1 MHLNSL
7 DWGII
12 AGYFILAGAIGL
24 WFSRRAG
31 KGDDEFFA
39 SGRNLPWWLA
49 GLSMVAT
56 TFATDTPNLVTNL
69 VRTDGVKGNWVWWA
83 FLLTGMVTVFLYAK
97 LWRRS
102 GVLTD
107 ISFYE
112 LRYSGKP
119 AAFLRGF
126 RAVYLGLLFNVIIMA
141 NVTLAAVKI
150 SNLLLGIDPY
160 VTVICCCVLTAAYS
174 SAAGLWGVVL
184 TDMILFVVSMVGA
197 IGAAYY
203 SLGHPDVGGLSGLL
217 ANESVQQATNIFPDF
232 TNWQEMLPL
241 LIIPFAVQW
250 WSVWYPGAEPGGGG
264 YIAQRMLAAKD
275 EKNAFMSTFFFNI
288 AHYAIRPWP
297 WILVAL
303 CSIVVFPTIES
314 IQQAFPYADANLV
327 GDDMAYPAML
337 TFMPNG
343 MLGIVIASLAAAY
356 MSTIST
362 HLNWGASYLVEDFY
376 KRFFKNDATPKH
388 YVNVGR
394 LATVVLM
401 VLACLFSFTL
411 KDALEGFSILLQI
424 GAGTGS
430 IYLLRWF
437 WWRVNAW
444 SEITGMVVSFI
455 VALVFHFVIP
465 DRFDPWQEITIGTAI
480 TTLSWLA
487 VTFVTPMTKRETLQA
502 YYDKIRPVGFGWGK
516 VVEVKDAGN
525 PGEFTAALACI
536 FFGCMAVYCALFA
549 TGSYIYG
556 NIAVSAGLGIASAVS
571 LFVIFKLLPKISF
584 SKD

>member
-7 DWGII
+7 DWAII
-12 AGYFILAGAIGL
+12 AGYFILAAAIGL

-31 KGDDEFFA
+31 QGEDEFFA

-150 SNLLLGIDPY
+150 SNLLLGIDPF
-160 VTVICCCVLTAAYS
+160 VTVVFCCILTAAYS

-203 SLGHPDVGGLSGLL
+203 SLGHPAVGGLSGLL
-217 ANESVQQATNIFPDF
+217 ANESVQKATNIFPDF
-232 TNWQEMLPL
+232 TNIQEMLPL
-241 LIIPFAVQW
+241 LIIPLAVQW

-303 CSIVVFPTIES
+303 CSIIVFPS
-314 IQQAFPYADANLV
+314 VQDIQQAFPYADPNLV
-327 GDDMAYPAML
+327 KEDMAYPAML

-343 MLGIVIASLAAAY
+343 MLGVVIASLAAAY

-376 KRFFKNDATPKH
+376 KRFWNNCASPKH
-388 YVNVGR
+388 YVNIGR
-394 LATVVLM
+394 IVTVVLM
-401 VLACLFSFTL
+401 VLACLLSFAL
-411 KDALEGFSILLQI
+411 KDALEGFTILLQI

-455 VALVFHFVIP
+455 VAIVFKFVIP
-465 DRFDPWQEITIGTAI
+465 DAFNSWQEITIGTAI
-480 TTLSWLA
+480 TTVSWLL
-487 VTFVTPMTKRETLQA
+487 VTFITPATNRETLQA
-502 YYDKIRPVGFGWGK
+502 FYDKIRPVGFGWGK

-556 NIAVSAGLGIASAVS
+556 NIAISVILAIASAAS
-571 LFVIFKLLPKISF
+571 LFFIFKLLPKISF

>member
-1 MHLNSL
+1 MHLNTL
-7 DWGII
+7 DWLII
-12 AGYFILAGAIGL
+12 GGYFAIAAFIGL

-31 KGDDEFFA
+31 KGDEEFFA

-56 TFATDTPNLVTNL
+56 TFATDTPNLVTDL
-69 VRTDGVKGNWVWWA
+69 VRKDGVKGNWVWWA

-126 RAVYLGLLFNVIIMA
+126 RAVYLGLIFNVIIMA

-150 SNLLLGIDPY
+150 SNLLLGIDPV
-160 VTVICCCVLTAAYS
+160 VTIVFCCILTAAYS

-217 ANESVQQATNIFPDF
+217 ANESVKQATHIFPDVS
-232 TNWQEMLPL
+232 NLEELLPL

-275 EKNAFMSTFFFNI
+275 EKNAFFSTFFFNI

-303 CSIVVFPTIES
+303 CSIVVFPTVES
-314 IQQAFPYADANLV
+314 IQQAFPYAEARLIK
-327 GDDMAYPAML
+327 DDMAYPAML

-343 MLGIVIASLAAAY
+343 MLGVVIASLAAAY

-376 KRFFKNDATPKH
+376 KRFFNDQASPKH

-401 VLACLFSFTL
+401 ILACLFSFTL
-411 KDALEGFSILLQI
+411 KDALEGFTILLQI

-444 SEITGMVVSFI
+444 SEITGMAVSFI
-455 VALVFHFVIP
+455 VALVFHFALPEVFP
-465 DRFDPWQEITIGTAI
+465 AWQELTIGTAI

-487 VTFVTPMTKRETLQA
+487 VTFITPVTNQATLQA
-502 YYDKIRPVGFGWGK
+502 YYDKIRPIGFGWGRVVK
-516 VVEVKDAGN
+516 VTDDGA
-525 PGEFTAALACI
+525 PGEFTAAVACI
-536 FFGCMAVYCALFA
+536 FLGCSAVYCALFA
-549 TGSYIYG
+549 TGSIIYG
-556 NIAVSAGLGIASAVS
+556 NLAAGVFLAGVSAVS
-571 LFVIFKLLPKISF
+571 LFIIFQLLPKISF
-584 SKD
+584 SNE